1 MTDGG
6 ADDYGPAMTAL
17 TERQRAFVMAMIEFP
32 GISQAEAARRAGYS
46 DKSQGAKVYGHYL
59 AHNPAVQA
67 AIREEAGK
75 RLNSASLTAANVLMQ
90 LLTDEAVEAK
100 DRIKAAGMLLDRS
113 GFGAAQ
119 TINVNKSVT
128 DNSGRAIMEK
138 IRSLA
143 AKHGLDAR
151 QLLGPTKPVV
161 DAEFSEVK
169 SAD

>member
-1 MTDGG
+1 MQ
-6 ADDYGPAMTAL
+6 AL
-17 TERQRAFVMAMIEFP
+17 TELQRGFVMAMIEFP
-32 GISQAEAARRAGYS
+32 GISFGNAARRAGYS
-46 DKSQGAKVYGHYL
+46 DPGPHSSKLRVNGHYC

-75 RLNSASLTAANVLMQ
+75 RLNASSLAAANVLLA

-119 TINVNKSVT
+119 TINVNKTTT
-128 DNSGRAIMEK
+128 DRTGKAIMER
-138 IRSLA
+138 IA
-143 AKHGLDAR
+143 ALSQKLGVDASR
-151 QLLGPTKPVV
+151 LLGPPSV

-169 SAD
+169 DG